1 MPNGV
6 VLPRVSVILVNY
18 RGAEHTVACLRALRE
33 DLDYPPD
40 RLQIVCVDNDS
51 GDDSVARIR
60 AAAPDITLV
69 EAGANLGFAG
79 GCNLGARHATGDV
92 LALLNNDAR
101 PAPGW
106 VTAAVGVL
114 RADPTVAAVASKV
127 LDWSGERVDFIDA
140 GLTWFGMGYKR
151 QAGRPLAELN
161 AAEYD
166 APRDVLFATGSAMFV
181 RADVFREVGGF
192 DERFFMFYED
202 VDLGWRLN
210 LRGWRVRYQPT
221 SVAYHRHHASVS
233 TVDGEDN
240 ARELYLLER
249 NALATLYK
257 NFSDETLARVLPAAL
272 ALAIR
277 RATARGNVDPTAL
290 EMTSTAPD
298 TGPTVAVPRTTLA
311 GVLAIDQFVELLP
324 ALRDARA
331 AEQAARL
338 RSDADLIPLLR
349 KAIEPAYPL
358 PRYLAAH
365 DVLVDVFGIDE
376 VFGRPRKVLVITGDA
391 IAERMAG
398 PAIRA
403 WHMAELLA
411 AEHEVRLVT
420 VNPRGESVDAP
431 FAVLA
436 VRPRDLGDQVA
447 WADIVVLQGHALEMA
462 PELGQADSTTLVVC
476 DMYDPMHLELLEQ
489 GKQDSEEKRARDLV
503 GVTKVLNNQL
513 RRGDFFLCASDR
525 QRHFWLGHLAALG
538 RLTPELYDADPTARS
553 LLAVAPFGLPGKPPE
568 RAGAGLRDALPA
580 VSPDDKVILWAGG
593 VYSWFDPLTLVRA
606 VAELGAEHED
616 VRLVFL
622 GMRHPNPDVPEMD
635 IGDRT
640 RRLAAQL
647 GVADKQVFFNDG
659 WVPYGERQNWLLDA
673 DCGVTTHFEHVETT
687 FAFRTRVLD
696 YLWAGL
702 PIVTTDGDSFAD
714 LVRRE
719 RLGVV
724 VPPEDP
730 TALAEALARVLYD
743 AEFAAGCRERIA
755 AVREDFT
762 WDRTLA
768 PLLAYCRDPR
778 PAADRLPGR
787 EPLTRE
793 APLGMSGV
801 LRRDVGL
808 VREYLDAGGPRE
820 VARRALGRVRRLA
833 AGGPMANGP
842 MANGSVAGGPAA
854 GGPAG
859 RRDSSDG

>member
-1 MPNGV
+1 MADEV
-6 VLPRVSVILVNY
+6 VLPTVSVILVNY
-18 RGAEHTVACLRALRE
+18 RGAEHTVACLRALRA
-33 DLDYPPD
+33 DLDYPSD
-40 RLQIVCVDNDS
+40 KLQIVCVDNGS
-51 GDDSVARIR
+51 GDDSVASIR
-60 AAAPDITLV
+60 AAAPEITLV

-101 PAPGW
+101 PDSGW
-106 VTAAVGVL
+106 VSAAVRTL

-127 LDWSGERVDFIDA
+127 LDWSGERVDFVDG

-151 QAGRPLAELN
+151 HAGRPIAELA
-161 AAEYD
+161 AAEHET
-166 APRDVLFATGSAMFV
+166 PQDVLFATGSAMFV

-210 LRGWRVRYQPT
+210 LRGWRVRYEPT

-233 TVDGEDN
+233 TVDGEDG

-249 NALATLYK
+249 NALAALYK

-277 RATARGNVDPTAL
+277 RATARGELDATSL
-290 EMTSTAPD
+290 EITSAAPMP
-298 TGPTVAVPRTTLA
+298 GPTVPVPRTTMA
-311 GVLAIDQFVELLP
+311 GVLAVDQFVELLP

-331 AEQAARL
+331 VEQAARV

-365 DVLVDVFGIDE
+365 EVLVDVFGIED

-403 WHMAELLA
+403 WHMAESLA

-420 VNPRGESVDAP
+420 VNPRGEPVAAP

-462 PELGQADSTTLVVC
+462 PELRQADSTTLVVC

-489 GKQDSEEKRARDLV
+489 GKQDTEEKRARDLI

-553 LLAVAPFGLPGKPPE
+553 LLAVAPFGLPAKPPE
-568 RAGAGLRDALPA
+568 RTGAGIRGVVPGI
-580 VSPDDKVILWAGG
+580 SERDKVILWAGG

-606 VAELGAEHED
+606 VAELSAEHDD

-622 GMRHPNPDVPEMD
+622 GMKHPNPDVPEMD
-635 IGDRT
+635 IGART
-640 RRLAAQL
+640 RRLAAEL
-647 GVADKQVFFNDG
+647 GVAGTHVFFNDG
-659 WVPYGERQNWLLDA
+659 WVPYGERQNWLLDS

-714 LVRRE
+714 VVRRE
-719 RLGVV
+719 GLGAV
-724 VPPEDP
+724 VPAEDP
-730 TALAEALARVLYD
+730 GALAESLAQVLYD
-743 AEFAAGCRERIA
+743 ADFAQGCRDRIA
-755 AVREDFT
+755 AVRDDFT

-793 APLGMSGV
+793 APLGVSGA
-801 LRRDVGL
+801 LRRDASL

-833 AGGPMANGP
+833 GGQ
-842 MANGSVAGGPAA
+842 AA
-854 GGPAG
+854 GT
-859 RRDSSDG
+859 RDSSDG